1 MRNYCLKFFLITY
14 SILILLF
21 SSVLKV
27 SADGDSERQYRIL
40 FISSYGFSNPE
51 VPSQLQGFEDGLGQA
66 NVDISYE
73 FMDADKYYGGLDLMN
88 FDKYIRYKVYSIRS
102 FDLLVVADDS
112 ALRYA
117 INNRNELFPDT
128 PMVFMGINN
137 RTEAITASAMKN
149 ATGIAENLDFEGNY
163 ELMKELFPDRTHLYV
178 IVDSTIAGLADY
190 VEFMKFRDS
199 HPEMKSTVINASS
212 YTRNGLREL
221 LGTFESDDIILFLDF
236 SLDGEKNAY
245 SLQNAAEFISEHA
258 PDIPIIRLTST
269 DIGHGVLGGIS
280 YSYYDAGKMAGEISA
295 KILSGESA
303 DSIPLVTSAV
313 TATYFE
319 QHSMDKFDLKNSQ
332 LPKGATIINEHQTF
346 AKFYREN
353 KLISNLMIVIL
364 LLLIVIIVLLNIANN
379 KRKKLIRM
387 DFMTQMPNR
396 KKIMEDIVQA
406 VTASTPYGIIMLDV
420 DRFKSINDT
429 YGHKVGDEVIVAV
442 AEKLKKLSKK
452 KLSFA
457 RLGGDEFSG
466 IFMEPSEDKAR
477 KICESI
483 IKSVKDPI
491 KTSAG
496 DLKIT
501 VSIGCAMYPLDTKNS
516 KNVMECADKALYETK
531 KNGRNG
537 YTLFDSINKSG

>member
-1 MRNYCLKFFLITY
+1 MRNFRIN
-14 SILILLF
+14 ILLISYCILVLLS

-27 SADGDSERQYRIL
+27 SADTDVKRQYRIL

-51 VPSQLQGFEDGLGQA
+51 VPSQLQGFEDGLGEL

-73 FMDADKYYGGLDLMN
+73 FMDSDKYYGGLDLMN
-88 FDKYIRYKVYSIRS
+88 FDKYIRYKVFSIR
-102 FDLLVVADDS
+102 DYDLVVAADDS

-117 INNRNELFPDT
+117 INNRSELFPDE

-149 ATGIAENLDFEGNY
+149 ATGIAESLDFESNY
-163 ELMKELFPDRTHLYV
+163 ELIKELFPERTHLNV

-190 VEFMKFRDS
+190 VEFMKFRDT
-199 HPEMKSTVINASS
+199 HPEMKSTVINVSS
-212 YTRNGLREL
+212 YTAAGLKDL
-221 LGTFESDDIILFLDF
+221 FGTLDADDIILFLDF

-245 SLQNAAEFISEHA
+245 SLQNAADFISGNA
-258 PDIPIIRLTST
+258 PDVPIMRLTST

-295 KILSGESA
+295 KILGGEDA
-303 DSIPLVTSAV
+303 DNMPLVTSAV
-313 TATYFE
+313 TASYFE
-319 QHSMDKFDLKNSQ
+319 QGSMDKFDLKYSQ
-332 LPKGATIINEHQTF
+332 LPKGTTVINEHQTL
-346 AKFYREN
+346 AKFYREHRV
-353 KLISNLMIVIL
+353 ISNLVIVIL
-364 LLLIVIIVLLNIANN
+364 LLLIVIIILLNISNN
-379 KRKKLIRM
+379 RRKKMIRT

-396 KKIMEDIVQA
+396 KKIMEDIGQA
-406 VTASTPYGIIMLDV
+406 VTLSAPYGIIMLDV
-420 DRFKSINDT
+420 DHFKNINDT
-429 YGHKVGDEVIVAV
+429 FGHKVGDEVIVAV
-442 AEKLKKLSKK
+442 ADKLKKLSKR
-452 KLSFA
+452 KLTFA

-466 IFMEPSEDKAR
+466 IFMDPSEDKAK

-501 VSIGCAMYPLDTKNS
+501 VSVGCAMYPLDTKDS
-516 KNVMECADKALYETK
+516 KSVMDNADKALYETK
-531 KNGRNG
+531 ERGRNG
-537 YTLFDSINKSG
+537 YTLFNSINKS

>member
-1 MRNYCLKFFLITY
+1 MRKFRFKI
-14 SILILLF
+14 ILISYCILF
-21 SSVLKV
+21 LVSSSVLKV
-27 SADGDSERQYRIL
+27 SADTNVKRQYRIF

-51 VPSQLQGFEDGLGQA
+51 VPSQLQGFEEGLGEL

-73 FMDADKYYGGLDLMN
+73 FMDSDKYYGGLDLMN
-88 FDKYIRYKVYSIRS
+88 FDKYIRYKVFSIR
-102 FDLLVVADDS
+102 DYDLVVAADDS

-117 INNRNELFPDT
+117 INNRNELFPDE

-149 ATGIAENLDFEGNY
+149 ATGIAESLDFEGNY
-163 ELMKELFPDRTHLYV
+163 ELIKELFPDRTHLNV

-190 VEFMKFRDS
+190 VEFMKFRDT
-199 HPEMKSTVINASS
+199 HPEMKSSVINASS
-212 YTRNGLREL
+212 YTAGGLKEL
-221 LGTFESDDIILFLDF
+221 LGTLDSDDIILFLDF

-245 SLQNAAEFISEHA
+245 SLQNAAEFISSSA
-258 PDIPIIRLTST
+258 PNIPIIRLTST

-295 KILSGESA
+295 RILGGEDA
-303 DSIPLVTSAV
+303 DNIPLMTSAV
-313 TATYFE
+313 TASYFE
-319 QHSMDKFDLKNSQ
+319 QGSMDKFDLKYRQ
-332 LPKGATIINEHQTF
+332 LPKGTTIINEHQTL
-346 AKFYREN
+346 AKFYREHRV
-353 KLISNLMIVIL
+353 ISNLMIVIL
-364 LLLIVIIVLLNIANN
+364 LLLIVIIILLNISNN
-379 KRKKLIRM
+379 RRKKMIRT

-396 KKIMEDIVQA
+396 KKIMEDIGQA
-406 VTASTPYGIIMLDV
+406 FVLSTPYGIIMLDV
-420 DRFKSINDT
+420 DHFKSINDT

-442 AEKLKKLSKK
+442 ADKLKKLSKK

-466 IFMEPSEDKAR
+466 IFMDPSEDKAK

-501 VSIGCAMYPLDTKNS
+501 VSVGCAMYPLDTKDS
-516 KNVMECADKALYETK
+516 KSVMDNADKALYETK
-531 KNGRNG
+531 ERGRNG
-537 YTLFDSINKSG
+537 YTLFSSINKS